1 MSKSRILIIIL
12 FAAASLVRLAD
23 AFRPIDKGSWREN
36 DLGAISRNFALE
48 GMNPLYPRIDWRG
61 DGPGYAEME
70 APIYPFLTA
79 VTYKIFGIHD
89 EFGRMWAFLFSICA
103 LFFFYRLAREY
114 LDLFPAIVAFAFFAF
129 NPLIVLMATAIQPEA
144 LMLFAYIAA
153 VYFFIRW
160 LKHSQNSDFWPAVL
174 MTALTLLA
182 KAPSVHIGL
191 FFGIL
196 VIEKY
201 GWKVVRQGKV
211 WLFSV
216 LSVLPAVLWYV
227 HANNLWKTYG
237 NSLGVSNEYHWIG
250 WDFFTDTGFVSGIL
264 RSEFLYVWVVFG
276 LIVGA
281 FAVWRGYREETSRHS
296 LGWLASIFALY
307 LLAARTTSEDWA
319 NYYHVF
325 SVPPVALIFGL
336 GIKKLWDYAR
346 ESADTFSR
354 HSLPVN
360 LGKLIIIL
368 AVITAV
374 AATLL
379 FELKQVRSNL
389 LNHRVIEPAFACA
402 AKIKPLLKTD
412 GLIVASGEHC
422 VDKKGYILAYNAS
435 YMFYWLERKGWNICI
450 EEQSIEKISDFAAL
464 GAKYFIAQKSYLT
477 EKPGFE
483 DELRQNY
490 RVVAEC
496 EDYLLFDL
504 TSDK

>member
-23 AFRPIDKGSWREN
+23 AFRPINKGSWREN

-70 APIYPFLTA
+70 MPIYPFLTA

-114 LDLFPAIVAFAFFAF
+114 LEFFPAITAFAFFAF

-182 KAPSVHIGL
+182 KAPSAHIGL

-196 VIEKY
+196 LIEKY
-201 GWKVVRQGKV
+201 GWKLVTQSKV
-211 WLFSV
+211 WLFAI
-216 LSVLPAVLWYV
+216 LSVLPSVLWYV

-264 RSEFLYVWVVFG
+264 RSEFLYVWAVFG

-281 FAVWRGYREETSRHS
+281 FEIGRASCRERVCYAV
-296 LGWLASIFALY
+296 
-307 LLAARTTSEDWA
+307 
-319 NYYHVF
+319 
-325 SVPPVALIFGL
+325 
-336 GIKKLWDYAR
+336 
-346 ESADTFSR
+346 
-354 HSLPVN
+354 
-360 LGKLIIIL
+360 
-368 AVITAV
+368 
-374 AATLL
+374 
-379 FELKQVRSNL
+379 
-389 LNHRVIEPAFACA
+389 
-402 AKIKPLLKTD
+402 
-412 GLIVASGEHC
+412 
-422 VDKKGYILAYNAS
+422 
-435 YMFYWLERKGWNICI
+435 
-450 EEQSIEKISDFAAL
+450 
-464 GAKYFIAQKSYLT
+464 
-477 EKPGFE
+477 
-483 DELRQNY
+483 
-490 RVVAEC
+490 
-496 EDYLLFDL
+496 
-504 TSDK
+504 